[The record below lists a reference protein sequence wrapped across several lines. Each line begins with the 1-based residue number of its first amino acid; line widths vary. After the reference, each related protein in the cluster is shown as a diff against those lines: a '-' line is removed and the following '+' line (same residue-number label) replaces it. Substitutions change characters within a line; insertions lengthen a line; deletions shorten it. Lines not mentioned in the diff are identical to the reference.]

1 MFRLSRRVF
10 LWKEVPA
17 PERKLGKPHSS
28 KHKHT
33 PARAHTNARERDK
46 KTEKQKPKRTNL
58 KMIHFALLFSKQGK
72 IRLSKYYEP
81 YSQQSRLKLQRDV
94 MNLILPRP
102 SRLCNVVD
110 YKTYKLVYKRYASL
124 YFVFAVDADDNA
136 LITLEKIQHF
146 VEILDAY
153 FGNVCELDLIYQFT
167 KAYYVLDEVFVAGEM
182 QESSKRLVARLVSE
196 QDALVE
202 QMKVQDE

>member
-1 MFRLSRRVF
+1 MFIEKRQIPKIEANTFFNLRTYEQLISY
-10 LWKEVPA
+10 KSEND
-17 PERKLGKPHSS
+17 
-28 KHKHT
+28 T
-33 PARAHTNARERDK
+33 PKTTTARGRQRGALREND
-46 KTEKQKPKRTNL
+46 
-58 KMIHFALLFSKQGK
+58 HFALLFSKQGK

-81 YSQQSRLKLQRDV
+81 YSQTSRLKLQRDV

-102 SRLCNVVD
+102 TRLCNVVD

-124 YFVFAVDADDNA
+124 YFVFAVDVEDNA

-202 QMKVQDE
+202 QIKVQDE

>member
-1 MFRLSRRVF
+1 MGGGSS
-10 LWKEVPA
+10 A
-17 PERKLGKPHSS
+17 GKKIRETTFVKTQAHAR
-28 KHKHT
+28 
-33 PARAHTNARERDK
+33 ARAHERARARQK
-46 KTEKQKPKRTNL
+46 AEKRKPKRTNL